1 MDGSGPGGGSL
12 SLIELLDRYGE
23 ELYADFHR
31 FYRLDLVDLCRGR
44 LSPRLVLAL
53 IRQLPIDS
61 AFVTASRGGAEYV
74 GWDRHSYLLADLYDA
89 INLNTLILMRANS
102 DKPKK
107 VKPFPPYPRPGVEP
121 EKDKK
126 RSVPNPLLT
135 RLRGEEPKPPEKPRP
150 SRVPLPPPRP

>member
-1 MDGSGPGGGSL
+1 MDEGGAAGGSL
-12 SLIELLDRYGE
+12 SLIELLNEHGE

-53 IRQLPIDS
+53 IRQLPLDS
-61 AFVTASRGGAEYV
+61 AFVTAARGGAEYA
-74 GWDRHSYLLADLYDA
+74 GWDRHAYLMADLFDA
-89 INLNTLILMRANS
+89 INTLTFVTLRANS

-107 VKPFPPYPRPGVEP
+107 IKPFDPYPRPGVDS
-121 EKDKK
+121 EKEKK
-126 RSVPNPLLT
+126 ANQPNPLLT
-135 RLRGEEPKPPEKPRP
+135 RLRGEEPKPPPKPKP